1 MSCPCSA
8 STSASSSACPC
19 VPPASRHSAQ
29 RSVVGRLQNSNV
41 RPSRTLI
48 SITRFKFKGFK
59 HASSAHPR
67 APQKGN
73 SRRRREAGGAVEFW
87 TARGIVQRS
96 ERNKHLHK
104 HNLGDVWSDFL
115 DRHCLP
121 GARNAPAAVPEAA
134 PEAPPGRPAPLREL
148 RADRRQCM
156 LMQSLLLRHQF
167 LETLLALDGSHVR
180 TLPWAAPPGAV
191 GVPRRRRRR
200 KRRRESESERKG
212 RSRQGNRASQTRGQP
227 ATGGQ
232 RLGMRV

>member
-200 KRRRESESERKG
+200 KRRRERDGGGKG
-212 RSRQGNRASQTRGQP
+212 
-227 ATGGQ
+227 GG
-232 RLGMRV
+232 GGGDSAG